1 MDYGTFAPAFVA
13 LVIVAML
20 IAFVSEWRPP
30 EITAG
35 LAVSALLVTGILDMS
50 DVLGVLSSS
59 APATIGA
66 MFVLS
71 AALIRTGAVERFA
84 GIVTQGLQSGRSCS
98 SMLAATSSDAVLPP
112 T

>member
-1 MDYGTFAPAFVA
+1 MEYGALAPAFVA

-20 IAFVSEWRPP
+20 VAFVREWRPP

-35 LAVSALLVTGILDMS
+35 LVVSALLVTGILDIS

-71 AALIRTGAVERFA
+71 AALIRTGAV
-84 GIVTQGLQSGRSCS
+84 
-98 SMLAATSSDAVLPP
+98 AAFIGDAV
-112 T
+112 